1 MAIRVEF
8 DGWIKEIRQF
18 DWGVVYVVSHAQRR
32 KNHQGEWETEDY
44 DYLDVSGDPGF
55 QVDDRIRVTGNLKTK
70 RYDKKDGSGK
80 GIALQVRSETIT
92 KVERDSQGRPVFTPV
107 TERNSHVNPAHQA
120 TLNKVTASVPDMQ
133 QVWPALKQVPDDTPF

>member
-18 DWGVVYVVSHAQRR
+18 DWGVVYVVSHPQRR

-44 DYLDVSGDPGF
+44 DYLDVSGNPGF

-92 KVERDSQGRPVFTPV
+92 KVER
-107 TERNSHVNPAHQA
+107 NSHVNPAHQA

-133 QVWPALKQVPDDTPF
+133 EVWPTLRQVPDDTPF